1 MQIWER
7 VLLFRNG
14 SVSGVGRCFAQL
26 MHINSCVDVLETGPP
41 VRDEYYMSILEQLE
55 SCYCTQ
61 DVITP
66 VHVRSYVHEDFI
78 NNNVIIFNL
87 TNQIKVFITDEM

>member
-7 VLLFRNG
+7 VHLFRNG

-26 MHINSCVDVLETGPP
+26 MYINSCVDVLETGPP
-41 VRDEYYMSILEQLE
+41 VRDECYMSILEQ

-66 VHVRSYVHEDFI
+66 ACQVLCS
-78 NNNVIIFNL
+78 
-87 TNQIKVFITDEM
+87 